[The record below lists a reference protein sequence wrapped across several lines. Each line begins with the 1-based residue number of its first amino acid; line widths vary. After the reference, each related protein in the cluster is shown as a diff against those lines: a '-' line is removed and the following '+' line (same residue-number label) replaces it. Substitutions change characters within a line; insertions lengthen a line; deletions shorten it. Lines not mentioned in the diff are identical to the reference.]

1 MNRRFLVQHVL
12 KPYKGPLT
20 VAFIAMLVET
30 AADLASPWPL
40 KVVLD
45 NVLGHH
51 PLPHFLSGLKD
62 ILGAHK
68 AGTIAVAA
76 IATVVIALVN
86 SVASYYDSYLT
97 TSVGQ
102 YLAHDLRRKVYH
114 HLQRLSLSYYDHHKL
129 GNILST
135 ITDDIDNVQAFFS
148 GSILSIAIDLF
159 TIVGM
164 FVVMLYIDWKFTL
177 IAMAV
182 TPFLFIFVQRFTR
195 LVRQST
201 KAVRAKQSEI
211 VSTVE
216 ESLGAIRVIQAFAQ
230 GDIEEEKLTKR
241 SEESVEAALQARK
254 IKALLSPVMD
264 VVAAVGTA
272 LVLWY
277 GASLVLANEMTAGS
291 LVVFLLYLGKMF
303 KPMQDLAKMT
313 NAASKAAVGMDR
325 IQEILDSD
333 ALLPEIPDAKPAPSL
348 AGHVAFE
355 HVAFGYEPENLV
367 LEDVHFE
374 IPAGKMGAII
384 GPTGEGKSTLINLI
398 PRLYDPAKGTVKI
411 DGRDLKTFTLKSLR
425 DQISYVQQETVLFDE
440 PIWKN
445 IAYGKPDA
453 TRAEIEEAAKLANA
467 DEFIRKLPRGYDTL
481 VGERGAA
488 LSGGQRQRIGIARA
502 IIRNSPILILDE
514 ATSGLDAHSEALIV
528 EALDRLMKGKTSLVI
543 AHRLGTIRRAD
554 KIMVLKNGRIAEEGT
569 HEELLARGGE
579 YAELYRLQFGDQA
592 AKEKAEKAG
601 NPAENRAEGKIPP
614 P

>member
-1 MNRRFLVQHVL
+1 MNRRFLFEHVL
-12 KPYKGPLT
+12 RPYKWPLLF
-20 VAFIAMLVET
+20 AFVAMLFET
-30 AADLASPWPL
+30 LASLLQPWPL

-45 NVLGHH
+45 SVIGHH
-51 PLPHFLSGLKD
+51 PLPHFLSGLHD
-62 ILGAHK
+62 TLGSHK
-68 AGTIAVAA
+68 GGTIAVAA
-76 IATVVIALVN
+76 IATVAIALLN
-86 SVASYYDSYLT
+86 SIASYVDSYLT

-102 YLAHDLRRKVYH
+102 YLAHDLRKKVYH

-135 ITDDIDNVQAFFS
+135 ITDDIDNVQSFFS
-148 GSILSIAIDLF
+148 ASLLSIVIDAT

-164 FVVMLYIDWKFTL
+164 FGVMLYLDWKFTL

-182 TPFLFIFVQRFTR
+182 TPFLFLFVQRFTR
-195 LVRQST
+195 LVKQST
-201 KAVRAKQSEI
+201 KQVRAKQSEI

-230 GDIEEEKLTKR
+230 GDVEEEKLAKR
-241 SEESVEAALQARK
+241 SLESVDAALSARR
-254 IKALLSPVMD
+254 IKALLGPVMD
-264 VVAAVGTA
+264 VVAAIGTA

-313 NAASKAAVGMDR
+313 NSASKAAVGMDR
-325 IQEILDSD
+325 IQEILESD
-333 ALLPEIPDAKPAPSL
+333 ALLPEAAGAKRAPKLS
-348 AGHVAFE
+348 GNIAFE
-355 HVAFGYEPENLV
+355 HVAFGYEPDKLI
-367 LEDVHFE
+367 LEDVHFD
-374 IPAGKMGAII
+374 IPAGKMGAIV

-398 PRLYDPAKGTVKI
+398 PRLYDPAKGTVRI
-411 DGRDLKTFTLKSLR
+411 DGHDLKGFELKSLR

-440 PIWKN
+440 PIWQN

-453 TRAEIEEAAKLANA
+453 TREEIVEAAKLANA
-467 DEFIRKLPRGYDTL
+467 DEFIRKLPKGYDTV

-514 ATSGLDAHSEALIV
+514 ATSGLDAASEALIV
-528 EALDRLMKGKTSLVI
+528 QALDRLMKGKTSLVI
-543 AHRLGTIRRAD
+543 AHRLGTIKQAD
-554 KIMVLKNGRIAEEGT
+554 RIMVLKGGRIAEQGT
-569 HEELLARGGE
+569 HDELLARGGH
-579 YAELYRLQFGDQA
+579 YAELYTLQFGGQA
-592 AKEKAEKAG
+592 AAK
-601 NPAENRAEGKIPP
+601 PAPESKIPGA
-614 P
+614 

>member
-1 MNRRFLVQHVL
+1 MNRRFLVEHVL
-12 KPYKGPLT
+12 RPYKWPLLF
-20 VAFIAMLVET
+20 AFVAMLFET
-30 AADLASPWPL
+30 LAGLLQPWPL

-45 NVLGHH
+45 SVIGHH
-51 PLPHFLSGLKD
+51 PLPHFLSGLYD
-62 ILGAHK
+62 VLGRHK
-68 AGTIAVAA
+68 GGTVAIAA
-76 IATVVIALVN
+76 IATVAIALLN
-86 SVASYYDSYLT
+86 SIASYADSYLT

-148 GSILSIAIDLF
+148 ASLLSIVIDAT

-164 FVVMLYIDWKFTL
+164 FGVMLYLDWKFTL

-182 TPFLFIFVQRFTR
+182 TPFLFLFVQRFTH
-195 LVRQST
+195 LVKQST
-201 KAVRAKQSEI
+201 RQVRAKQSEI

-230 GDIEEEKLTKR
+230 GDIEEEKLARR
-241 SEESVEAALQARK
+241 SLESVDAALSARR
-254 IKALLSPVMD
+254 IKALLGPVMD
-264 VVAAVGTA
+264 VVAAIGTA

-277 GASLVLANEMTAGS
+277 GASLVIANEMTAGS

-313 NAASKAAVGMDR
+313 NSASKAAVGMDR
-325 IQEILDSD
+325 IQEILESD
-333 ALLPEIPDAKPAPSL
+333 ALLAEAADAKPAPRL
-348 AGHVAFE
+348 NGNIAFE
-355 HVAFGYEPENLV
+355 HVAFGYEPGKLI
-367 LEDVHFE
+367 LQDVHFD
-374 IPAGKMGAII
+374 IPAGKMGAIV

-398 PRLYDPAKGTVKI
+398 PRLYDPAKGTVRI
-411 DGRDLKTFTLKSLR
+411 DGQDLRGFQLKSLR

-440 PIWKN
+440 PIWQN

-453 TRAEIEEAAKLANA
+453 TREEIVEAARLANA
-467 DEFIRKLPRGYDTL
+467 DEFIRKLPKGYDTV

-514 ATSGLDAHSEALIV
+514 ATSGLDAESESLIV
-528 EALDRLMKGKTSLVI
+528 EALGRLMKGKTSLVI
-543 AHRLGTIRRAD
+543 AHRLGTIRQAD
-554 KIMVLKNGRIAEEGT
+554 RIMVLKDGRIAEQGT
-569 HEELLARGGE
+569 HDELLARGGH
-579 YAELYRLQFGDQA
+579 YAQLYTLQFGGGA
-592 AKEKAEKAG
+592 A
-601 NPAENRAEGKIPP
+601 PAKVAAEGKIPGA
-614 P
+614 

>member
-30 AADLASPWPL
+30 AADLAQPWPL

-51 PLPHFLSGLKD
+51 ALPHFLSGLKD
-62 ILGAHK
+62 TLGAHK
-68 AGTIAVAA
+68 GGTIAIAA

-97 TSVGQ
+97 TSIGQ

-114 HLQRLSLSYYDHHKL
+114 HLQRLSLSYYDHHKI

-148 GSILSIAIDLF
+148 GSILSIAIDVF

-182 TPFLFIFVQRFTR
+182 TPFLFVFVLRFTR
-195 LVRQST
+195 LVKQST

-254 IKALLSPVMD
+254 VKALLSPVMD

-333 ALLPEIPDAKPAPSL
+333 ALLPEMPDAKPAPAL
-348 AGHVAFE
+348 AGHLAFD
-355 HVAFGYEPENLV
+355 HVAFGYEPERLI
-367 LEDVHFE
+367 LQDVHFE
-374 IPAGKMGAII
+374 IPAGKMGAIV

-398 PRLYDPAKGTVKI
+398 PRLYDPAKGTVRI
-411 DGRDLKTFTLKSLR
+411 DGQDLRKFTLKSLR

-467 DEFIRKLPRGYDTL
+467 DEFIRKLPKGYDTL

-528 EALDRLMKGKTSLVI
+528 EALDRLMKGKTCMVI
-543 AHRLGTIRRAD
+543 AHRLGTIRQAD
-554 KIMVLKNGRIAEEGT
+554 TIMVLKGGKIAEQGT
-569 HEELLARGGE
+569 HDELLARGGE
-579 YAELYRLQFGDQA
+579 YAELYKLQFGSQA
-592 AKEKAEKAG
+592 AADKTGADDRIS
-601 NPAENRAEGKIPP
+601 PS
-614 P
+614 

>member
-1 MNRRFLVQHVL
+1 MNRRFLVEHVL
-12 KPYKGPLT
+12 KPYKGPLLL
-20 VAFIAMLVET
+20 AFIAMMVET
-30 AADLASPWPL
+30 AADLAAPWPL

-45 NVLGHH
+45 NVIGHH
-51 PLPHFLSGLKD
+51 PLPHFLSGLHD
-62 ILGAHK
+62 VLGRHK
-68 AGTIAVAA
+68 GGTIALAAFATVA
-76 IATVVIALVN
+76 IALIDA
-86 SVASYYDSYLT
+86 VASYFDSYLT

-148 GSILSIAIDLF
+148 GSILSIAIDVF

-182 TPFLFIFVQRFTR
+182 TPFLFLFVQRFTH
-195 LVRQST
+195 LVKQST
-201 KAVRAKQSEI
+201 KQVRVKQSEI

-230 GDIEEEKLTKR
+230 GDIEEEKLTQR
-241 SEESVEAALQARK
+241 SQESVDAALQARRV
-254 IKALLSPVMD
+254 KALLSPVMD
-264 VVAAVGTA
+264 VVAAIGTA

-277 GASLVLANEMTAGS
+277 GASLVLGNEMTAGS

-333 ALLPEIPDAKPAPSL
+333 ALLPESADAKPAPSL
-348 AGHVAFE
+348 SGHVAFD
-355 HVAFGYEPENLV
+355 HVAFGYEPDKLI
-367 LEDVHFE
+367 LQDVHFE

-398 PRLYDPAKGTVKI
+398 PRLYDPAKGTIRI
-411 DGRDLKTFTLKSLR
+411 DGQDLRTYTLKSLR

-453 TRAEIEEAAKLANA
+453 TRAEIEEAARLANA
-467 DEFIRKLPRGYDTL
+467 DEFIRKLPKGYDTL

-543 AHRLGTIRRAD
+543 AHRLGTIKQAD
-554 KIMVLKNGRIAEEGT
+554 QIMVLKDGRIAEQGN

-579 YAELYRLQFGDQA
+579 YAELYRLQFETKTKPSA
-592 AKEKAEKAG
+592 
-601 NPAENRAEGKIPP
+601 PAPEA
-614 P
+614 

>member
-1 MNRRFLVQHVL
+1 MNRRFLVEHVL
-12 KPYKGPLT
+12 RPYKWPLLF
-20 VAFIAMLVET
+20 AFVAMLLET
-30 AADLASPWPL
+30 IAGLLQPWPL

-45 NVLGHH
+45 SVIGHH
-51 PLPHFLSGLKD
+51 PLPGFLSGLHD
-62 ILGAHK
+62 VFGRHK
-68 AGTIAVAA
+68 GGTVAIAA
-76 IATVVIALVN
+76 IATVAIALLN
-86 SVASYYDSYLT
+86 SAASYADSYLT

-135 ITDDIDNVQAFFS
+135 ITDDIDNVQSFFS
-148 GSILSIAIDLF
+148 ASVLSIVIDAT

-164 FVVMLYIDWKFTL
+164 FAVMLYLDWKFTL

-182 TPFLFIFVQRFTR
+182 TPFLFLFVQRFTH
-195 LVRQST
+195 LVKQST
-201 KAVRAKQSEI
+201 RQVRAKQSEI

-230 GDIEEEKLTKR
+230 GDVEEEKLARR
-241 SEESVEAALQARK
+241 SLESVDAALSARK
-254 IKALLSPVMD
+254 IKALLGPVMD
-264 VVAAVGTA
+264 VVAAIGTA

-291 LVVFLLYLGKMF
+291 LVVFLMYLGKMF

-313 NAASKAAVGMDR
+313 NSASKAAVGMDR

-333 ALLPEIPDAKPAPSL
+333 ALLREAPDAKPAPKL
-348 AGHVAFE
+348 TGTIAFE
-355 HVAFGYEPENLV
+355 HVAFGYEPGKLI
-367 LEDVHFE
+367 LQDVHFD
-374 IPAGKMGAII
+374 IPAGKMGAIV

-398 PRLYDPAKGTVKI
+398 PRLYDPAKGTVRI
-411 DGRDLKTFTLKSLR
+411 DGNDLRAFQLKSLR

-440 PIWKN
+440 PIWQN

-453 TRAEIEEAAKLANA
+453 TRDEIVEAAKLANA
-467 DEFIRKLPRGYDTL
+467 DEFIRKLPKGYDTV

-514 ATSGLDAHSEALIV
+514 ATSGLDAESESLIV

-543 AHRLGTIRRAD
+543 AHRLGTIRQAD
-554 KIMVLKNGRIAEEGT
+554 RIMVLKDGRIAEQGT
-569 HEELLARGGE
+569 HEELLARGGH
-579 YAELYRLQFGDQA
+579 YAQLYTLQFGGGA
-592 AKEKAEKAG
+592 AATAA
-601 NPAENRAEGKIPP
+601 PEGKIPGT
-614 P
+614 